1 MAITKPAGAGRGALP
16 AELTSFVGR
25 RQELRETRRLLASS
39 RILTLTGVGG
49 VGKTRLAL
57 RMAAEVRRTF
67 PDGVWFV
74 ELASLHDPQLV
85 PHTVANTLELRQV
98 SADPAADLAAY
109 LEPQQ
114 LLVVLDNC
122 EHLTDA
128 CAVLASKL
136 LAAAPGLRILATSRH
151 VLGVEGEQI
160 LSVPPLSTPDSEVLA
175 GDATHYESV
184 RLFLERATAVAP
196 GFEITDANRAA
207 VVEVCRRLDGIPL
220 AIELAAVWLRILS
233 PAQILERLED
243 RFRLLTSG
251 RPAAPA
257 RQQALDAAVGWS
269 YDLCS
274 PTEQLMWARLSV
286 FAGGF
291 DLEAAEDVCSGGRD
305 RARRGAQPG
314 REPGEQVDHCPASWP
329 PRTARP
335 GTTCSRPSG
344 STAPSG
350 SPPPTRCAR
359 CRSGTATTTGRWPRR
374 SPPRASGPTRRD
386 WFLRLRRESANLRA
400 ALEFC
405 LGDEHEAAAAFDIA
419 APIWNFWFAGF
430 LREGYRHLT
439 RALDLATEQTAAR
452 AYALWA
458 ASYLAMFATDFDRN
472 ASMLAEC
479 DEIAA
484 RLDDPLLHAR
494 IKECRGQATL
504 YQGDIPGAIELLE
517 QARREFQALADP
529 LGEFDTLILLTACTF
544 FLDDPRADEF
554 SRQALA
560 LAEQH
565 GAQSSTAYALWAVG
579 IAQWRAGDFARATQS
594 LRRSVRLFLP
604 MHDLTGISFGVQAL
618 SWCASFA
625 EPGERAARLLGA
637 AQAVWR
643 TSGAKVDETTAYS
656 VFDQRSADALRAAG
670 SGVFETT
677 SFEQAFAEG
686 ASYSFDQAVALALG
700 ENDDADAPAHRVHGT
715 QGGSRRRADPAR
727 ARGRRAAR
735 RGPEQQ
741 GHRGPA
747 RHLPAHGRDAR
758 RPHPRKAGPDLPW
771 PGRELGRRAGRL
783 EPVERPHRAHVGH
796 IYVVISV
803 SVPIRYPGRWPTV
816 DESFSTT
823 RGLPCAAS
831 CPQPPPCQH
840 GRATASSG
848 GGTTGHD
855 RPREAPAAR
864 LHPR

>member
-1 MAITKPAGAGRGALP
+1 MAATKPAGPGRGALP

-25 RQELRETRRLLASS
+25 RHELQETRRLLASS

-57 RMAAEVRRTF
+57 RMANEVRRTF

-74 ELASLHDPQLV
+74 ELAALHDPQLV

-128 CAVLASKL
+128 CAVLVSKL

-160 LSVPPLSTPDSEVLA
+160 LSVPPLSTPDSEVVA

-184 RLFLERATAVAP
+184 RLFLERASAVAP
-196 GFEITDANRAA
+196 GFAITDGNRAA
-207 VVEVCRRLDGIPL
+207 VVELCRTLDGIPL

-233 PAQILERLED
+233 PEQILERLAD

-274 PTEQLMWARLSV
+274 PSEQLMWVRLSV

-291 DLEAAEDVCSGGRD
+291 DLDAAEYVCSNHVIDRDEVLGLIASLVNKSIIVRHQATQHTTAWYHMLETIRQYGAERLTDAEDVRALKLRHRDHYRAVAGRF
-305 RARRGAQPG
+305 AAEGF
-314 REPGEQVDHCPASWP
+314 
-329 PRTARP
+329 
-335 GTTCSRPSG
+335 
-344 STAPSG
+344 
-350 SPPPTRCAR
+350 
-359 CRSGTATTTGRWPRR
+359 
-374 SPPRASGPTRRD
+374 GPHQAD
-386 WFLRLRRESANLRA
+386 WFLRLRRESGNIRA

-405 LGDEHEAAAAFDIA
+405 LRDPREAQAAFDIA
-419 APIWNFWFAGF
+419 AQIWNFWFAGF
-430 LREGYRHLT
+430 LREGYRYLT
-439 RALDLATEQTAAR
+439 RAIDIATEQTAAR
-452 AYALWA
+452 AYGLWA
-458 ASYLAMFATDFDRN
+458 ASYLAMFATDFERN
-472 ASMLAEC
+472 AEMLAEC

-484 RLDDPLLHAR
+484 GLDDPLLWAR

-504 YQGDIPGAIELLE
+504 YQGDILGAIDLLE
-517 QARREFQALADP
+517 QARREFQALGNA

-544 FLDDPRADEF
+544 FLEDPRDDTF
-554 SRQALA
+554 SQQALE
-560 LAEQH
+560 LAERH

-579 IAQWRAGDFARATQS
+579 IAQWRAGDFERATRS
-594 LRRSVRLFLP
+594 LRRCVKLFLP

-618 SWCASFA
+618 SWCAAFA

-656 VFDQRSADALRAAG
+656 VFDKRSADALRGAQG
-670 SGVFETT
+670 DGVFEGTT
-677 SFEQAFAEG
+677 FEQAFAEG
-686 ASYSFDQAVALALG
+686 AAYSFDQAVALALD
-700 ENDDADAPAHRVHGT
+700 EDAVAADRAVPST
-715 QGGSRRRADPAR
+715 RRRGSAA
-727 ARGRRAAR
+727 GGLTRRER
-735 RGPEQQ
+735 EV
-741 GHRGPA
+741 
-747 RHLPAHGRDAR
+747 
-758 RPHPRKAGPDLPW
+758 AGFLA
-771 PGRELGRRAGRL
+771 E
-783 EPVERPHRAHVGH
+783 
-796 IYVVISV
+796 
-803 SVPIRYPGRWPTV
+803 
-816 DESFSTT
+816 
-823 RGLPCAAS
+823 GLS
-831 CPQPPPCQH
+831 NK
-840 GRATASSG
+840 
-848 GGTTGHD
+848 D
-855 RPREAPAAR
+855 IAAR
-864 LHPR
+864 LVISQRTVETHVDHILGKLGMTSRTQVASWVAAQRSE